1 MVGWLEWRSDSLVG
15 EERHSRS
22 SWSGHND
29 LYSIYY
35 RETLG
40 KRSQKMCHYTDK
52 GSDSG
57 VLPFVDNKESVP
69 LNTETDSN
77 REQETNKNMFLVLLD
92 KFWSAVKKLFE

>member
-1 MVGWLEWRSDSLVG
+1 MVWWLEWRSDSLVG
-15 EERHSRS
+15 KERLSRS

-29 LYSIYY
+29 LYSICY

-40 KRSQKMCHYTDK
+40 KRSQKMYQYTDK

-57 VLPFVDNKESVP
+57 VLSFVENKENVP

-77 REQETNKNMFLVLLD
+77 REQETNRNMFLVLLD
-92 KFWSAVKKLFE
+92 KFRSAVKKLFE